1 MRIASITG
9 AKNESDIIESFVR
22 HNGRYIDDFYFVD
35 DSVDKTPEIL
45 QLLSAEG
52 FSINKVN
59 LDTRD
64 YQHSKVMTSV
74 TRYINAAQ
82 KYDWIFYLD
91 ADEILYAPSKA
102 HFIAILQ
109 SNATNEVG
117 IIRHLEFASN
127 GASFFDSPNPLKECF
142 NIRSIQS
149 QTRKIF
155 VRGDQFDKVVIGPG
169 QHDAFRPD
177 GQALKYFESGM
188 QLGHYPVRSAAQ
200 YVTRSIIIYASLVA
214 KLNKIPGEG
223 NHAVRQYE
231 WLKQRG
237 FEVTP
242 EDVTSW
248 GLKFGL
254 DEATGPTCTLTAE
267 RPEFLAEI
275 NCRYQDLCR
284 RNETLLLALE
294 LERVSNLLSEFRH
307 KTHAAMSAMQGL
319 F

>member
-9 AKNESDIIESFVR
+9 AKNESDIIESFIR

-45 QLLSAEG
+45 QRLSAEG
-52 FSINKVN
+52 FNIHKVN

-74 TRYINAAQ
+74 TRYINTEQ

-91 ADEILYAPSKA
+91 ADEILYAPSKEA
-102 HFIAILQ
+102 FVAMLEANSGHQ
-109 SNATNEVG
+109 GG

-127 GASFFDSPNPLKECF
+127 GRPFFDSLNPLKDCF

-149 QTRKIF
+149 QTKKIF
-155 VRGDQFDKVVIGPG
+155 IRGDQFDKVVIGPG

-177 GQALKYFESGM
+177 GQVLSYFESGM
-188 QLGHYPVRSAAQ
+188 NLGHYPVRSAAQ

-254 DEATGPTCTLTAE
+254 DEVTGPSCTLTQQ
-267 RPEFLAEI
+267 RPDYLADI
-275 NCRYQDLCR
+275 SCKYLDLCR

-294 LERVSNLLSEFRH
+294 LERVSNMLSDFRH
-307 KTHAAMSAMQGL
+307 KSHAALEAMRGL

>member
-22 HNGRYIDDFYFVD
+22 HNSRYIDDFYFVD

-45 QLLSAEG
+45 QRLAAEG
-52 FSINKVN
+52 YHIQKVN

-74 TRYINAAQ
+74 TRFINAER

-91 ADEILYAPSKA
+91 ADEILYAPSKDAFLNVLQA
-102 HFIAILQ
+102 HAADEIGVLH
-109 SNATNEVG
+109 
-117 IIRHLEFASN
+117 HLEMASN
-127 GASFFDSPNPLKECF
+127 GRPFFESLNPLKECF
-142 NIRSIQS
+142 NLRSIQS
-149 QTRKIF
+149 QTNKIF
-155 VRGDQFDKVVIGPG
+155 IRGDMYDKVVIGPG
-169 QHDAFRPD
+169 QHNAHRVDE
-177 GQALKYFESGM
+177 QEVKYFASGM
-188 QLGHYPVRSAAQ
+188 QLAHYPVRSAAQ
-200 YVTRSIIIYASLVA
+200 YVTRSIIIYASLIA

-248 GLKFGL
+248 GLRFGL
-254 DEATGPTCTLTAE
+254 DEASGPTCTLTTQQPDYLDDIA
-267 RPEFLAEI
+267 
-275 NCRYQDLCR
+275 CRYHDLCR

-294 LERVSNLLSEFRH
+294 LERVSNLLSDFRH
-307 KTHAAMSAMQGL
+307 KSHAAIEAMRGL

>member
-22 HNGRYIDDFYFVD
+22 HNARYIDDFYFVD
-35 DSVDKTPEIL
+35 DSVDKTPAIL
-45 QLLSAEG
+45 QNLSAEG
-52 FSINKVN
+52 FNIAKVN

-74 TRYINAAQ
+74 TRFINTQA

-102 HFIAILQ
+102 AFLGMLEA
-109 SNATNEVG
+109 NAGHEVG
-117 IIRHLEFASN
+117 VLHHLEFAAN
-127 GASFFDSPNPLKECF
+127 GKSYFESANPLKECF
-142 NIRSIQS
+142 NLRSVQS
-149 QTRKIF
+149 LTQKIF
-155 VRGDQFDKVVIGPG
+155 IRGDMYDKVQIGPG
-169 QHDAFRPD
+169 QHGAARLD
-177 GQALKYFESGM
+177 GQPLNYFQSGM
-188 QLGHYPVRSAAQ
+188 RLGHFPVRSAAQ
-200 YVTRSIIIYASLVA
+200 YVTRSIIIYASLIA
-214 KLNKIPGEG
+214 KLNKIPNEG

-242 EDVTSW
+242 ENVTEW
-248 GLKFGL
+248 GLRFGL
-254 DEATGPTCTLTAE
+254 DEATGPTCTLTDE
-267 RPEFLAEI
+267 RADYLDDI
-275 NCRYQDLCR
+275 VCRYNDLCR
-284 RNETLLLALE
+284 RNDTLLLALE

-307 KTHAAMSAMQGL
+307 KTHDAIESMRGL

>member
-35 DSVDKTPEIL
+35 DSVDKTPDIL
-45 QLLSAEG
+45 QRLSAEG
-52 FSINKVN
+52 FNIHKVN

-74 TRYINAAQ
+74 TRFINAER

-91 ADEILYAPSKA
+91 ADEILYAPSKDA
-102 HFIAILQ
+102 FLQ
-109 SNATNEVG
+109 MLVANAEHEIGVLK
-117 IIRHLEFASN
+117 HLEFASN
-127 GASFFDSPNPLKECF
+127 GRPFFESLNPLKECF
-142 NIRSIQS
+142 NLRSIQS
-149 QTRKIF
+149 ETKKIF
-155 VRGDQFDKVVIGPG
+155 IRGDQFDKVVIGPG
-169 QHDAFRPD
+169 QHDAFHPGGRV
-177 GQALKYFESGM
+177 LNYFDSGM
-188 QLGHYPVRSAAQ
+188 QLAHYPARSASQ
-200 YVTRSIIIYASLVA
+200 YVTRSIVIYTNLIA

-242 EDVTSW
+242 EEVTTW
-248 GLKFGL
+248 GLRFGL
-254 DEATGPTCTLTAE
+254 DEHAGSTCTLTDNGADYL
-267 RPEFLAEI
+267 PEISCSFH
-275 NCRYQDLCR
+275 DLSR
-284 RNETLLLALE
+284 RSETMLLALE
-294 LERVSNLLSEFRH
+294 LERVSNLLSDFRH
-307 KTHAAMSAMQGL
+307 KTHAGLEAMRGL